1 MRNIFTLFISLL
13 LLSCSQ
19 TKTDNL
25 QWYENQVIEQV
36 IADSDSTYIVQIGM
50 MAQAFYLD
58 KQSENFESN
67 LRLLKES
74 LSSKKKITIG
84 VEKGTARI
92 ISVQAESKSN

>member
-1 MRNIFTLFISLL
+1 MRNIFILLISFLV
-13 LLSCSQ
+13 LSCSQ

-36 IADSDSTYIVQIGM
+36 MADTDSTYIVQIGM
-50 MAQAFYLD
+50 MAQAFHLD

-67 LRLLKES
+67 LSLLKES
-74 LSSKKKITIG
+74 LSSERKVTVG

-92 ISVQAESKSN
+92 IEVRSESKSK